1 MFKVFTPFKNAWLK
15 TYQDTHFYFAEP
27 PKMFEPIEW
36 QPNELLDSDGSSEKW
51 PVDDTLSHVCARFI
65 EEKQQPI
72 KTSVISQALKALGL
86 SPYLAL
92 GIVSV
97 QQLLALIQQRH
108 PDVLRGNKSNLFCW
122 VNELI

>member
-1 MFKVFTPFKNAWLK
+1 MHGLKLIKTPTFILLSR
-15 TYQDTHFYFAEP
+15 Q
-27 PKMFEPIEW
+27 MFEPIEW

-51 PVDDTLSHVCARFI
+51 PVDDDTLSHVCARFI
-65 EEKQQPI
+65 EEKLATYQDQRDIPSI
-72 KTSVISQALKALGL
+72 KGTSGL

-108 PDVLRGNKSNLFCW
+108 PDVLRAAKVPFCQ
-122 VNELI
+122 LTIDLA